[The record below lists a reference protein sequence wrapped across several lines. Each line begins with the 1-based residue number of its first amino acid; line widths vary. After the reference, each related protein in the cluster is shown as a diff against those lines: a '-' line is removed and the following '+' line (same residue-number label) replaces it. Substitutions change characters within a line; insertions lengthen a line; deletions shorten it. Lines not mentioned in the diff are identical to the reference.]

1 MAPAKRP
8 TSVVLGV
15 VLMVPVFLAWL
26 AAGPAWMVVTSN
38 MEGDGMILFWIL
50 GVAILALCLLL
61 AFMAGAGMLQAWRG
75 QSMKISIPAGF
86 TLFLFFISVL
96 NMIINGK
103 IDFAPSQLVPL
114 VLGACAGAALFLLN
128 GASASAWFARSG
140 RR

>member
-1 MAPAKRP
+1 
-8 TSVVLGV
+8 
-15 VLMVPVFLAWL
+15 
-26 AAGPAWMVVTSN
+26 
-38 MEGDGMILFWIL
+38 
-50 GVAILALCLLL
+50 
-61 AFMAGAGMLQAWRG
+61 MAGAVDENLHSRR
-75 QSMKISIPAGF
+75 F

-140 RR
+140 WR